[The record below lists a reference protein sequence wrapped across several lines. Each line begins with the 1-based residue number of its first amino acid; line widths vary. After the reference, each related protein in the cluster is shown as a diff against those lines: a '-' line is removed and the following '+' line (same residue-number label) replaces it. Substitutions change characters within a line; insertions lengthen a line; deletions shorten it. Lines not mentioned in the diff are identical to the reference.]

1 MNFQQHK
8 EVLCPHLIYHDVH
21 HAIKPY
27 FEFHGNSIYSSH
39 HWWHFRESGPGLGPE
54 SWITTPNSRC
64 IRQPTISLWDLI
76 YCNWINFYNPDVID
90 RPAAR
95 DSVASKMMWMRNVK
109 YAVSIN
115 LCLSLYQYWVV
126 LALSQWTDLTQL
138 RCGIFPP
145 FVLHFLNWRR
155 YLINIRIAF
164 YYTYV
169 NLGWTEKRT
178 QDRRSIQL
186 LVMPWHSLCFPKDD
200 NQ

>member
-39 HWWHFRESGPGLGPE
+39 HWWHFRESGWSWAWILNNNTKQSIHSTANNITMRSDLCTAIE
-54 SWITTPNSRC
+54 S
-64 IRQPTISLWDLI
+64 
-76 YCNWINFYNPDVID
+76 NPDVID

-164 YYTYV
+164 YSTHVY
-169 NLGWTEKRT
+169 LGWTEKRT

>member
-1 MNFQQHK
+1 M
-8 EVLCPHLIYHDVH
+8 
-21 HAIKPY
+21 
-27 FEFHGNSIYSSH
+27 
-39 HWWHFRESGPGLGPE
+39 
-54 SWITTPNSRC
+54 
-64 IRQPTISLWDLI
+64 

-95 DSVASKMMWMRNVK
+95 DTVASKMMWMRNVK

-115 LCLSLYQYWVV
+115 LCLSLYHYWVV

-145 FVLHFLNWRR
+145 FVLHFLNWCR

-164 YYTYV
+164 YSSYV
-169 NLGWTEKRT
+169 HLGWTEKRT

-186 LVMPWHSLCFPKDD
+186 LVQFVFSKRWQSIIVFKVYYILLYLYISYILYI
-200 NQ
+200 

>member
-1 MNFQQHK
+1 MFIMQLSPTLSFTEIPSIQ
-8 EVLCPHLIYHDVH
+8 
-21 HAIKPY
+21 AIID
-27 FEFHGNSIYSSH
+27 GI
-39 HWWHFRESGPGLGPE
+39 SGSLVGLGPE
-54 SWITTPNSRC
+54 SWITTPSSRC

-76 YCNWINFYNPDVID
+76 CNWISFYNPDVID

-95 DSVASKMMWMRNVK
+95 DTVASKMMWMRNVK

-115 LCLSLYQYWVV
+115 LCLSLYHYWVV

-164 YYTYV
+164 YSTHVY
-169 NLGWTEKRT
+169 LG
-178 QDRRSIQL
+178 
-186 LVMPWHSLCFPKDD
+186 
-200 NQ
+200 